1 MWLLYHGPVYH
12 WYLGAVS
19 PAAKEA
25 WVDYQ
30 QQWLETVGSVIPW
43 LFSPNIAMRTQA
55 ESGVLSYI
63 VAHTSYR
70 LIEVSRASVTITD
83 TDSFT
88 KKIAFY
94 GPLRIRLQI
103 PSYLDA
109 RDI

>member
-1 MWLLYHGPVYH
+1 

-25 WVDYQ
+25 WAGYQ

-63 VAHTSYR
+63 LTHTGYR
-70 LIEVSRASVTITD
+70 LIEVSRPSVTITYA
-83 TDSFT
+83 DSFT
-88 KKIAFY
+88 NKIAFY

-103 PSYLDA
+103 PSYLAA